1 MKHMNLETLANG
13 AFSVQVN
20 RAIQEV
26 AENIQ
31 DPNTEAS
38 AARKITV
45 TIGFKPNKD
54 RNFVATSVQAKT
66 TLAPALGTVTA
77 LSMGKDIKTGKVEV
91 VEVTTGQIPG
101 QMSVNDVPGVVPE
114 QKTYD
119 PDTGEI
125 YEQNDVPVETAERTI
140 IDMRRKA

>member
-101 QMSVNDVPGVVPE
+101 QMSVNDVPGVIPE

-125 YEQNDVPVETAERTI
+125 FEQNDVSVEAAERTI